1 MMQVPFAITLTVDL
15 KLLPLD
21 QGGVATPVSSGY
33 RPICTFKPRDADPIT
48 VGMCQLELVD
58 VGQLA
63 PGGSAR
69 GMLRFA
75 PGVAE
80 IVRDVAEIGS
90 DLDLGEGRAVVGSAR
105 VLAID

>member
-1 MMQVPFAITLTVDL
+1 MQVPFAITLTVDV
-15 KLLPLD
+15 KLLPAD

-33 RPICTFKPRDADPIT
+33 RPICTFKRPDADPIT
-48 VGMCQLELVD
+48 VGVCQLELIGVD
-58 VGQLA
+58 EVA

-80 IVRDVAEIGS
+80 IVKGVAEIDFG
-90 DLDLGEGRAVVGSAR
+90 G
-105 VLAID
+105 